1 MAAPSAENEPGV
13 VEPRQRHGEA
23 RAVLVTVVEAD
34 EGVVGVGADHAF
46 GGIGDHVTRGEAGI
60 AALHSLGDI
69 VADTGYAKGEAYE
82 AGAVAARLDLLRE
95 LVGVD
100 IAEITFQQRH
110 TDSDLGLVEI
120 ISGEKT
126 SEATLAVFP
135 GLAIVVTVLAF
146 NLLGDTMRDLL
157 DPRLRGSD

>member
-1 MAAPSAENEPGV
+1 MDAPSAENEPRV
-13 VEPRQRHGEA
+13 VEPRQRHGET

-46 GGIGDHVTRGEAGI
+46 GGIGDHVARGEAGI

-82 AGAVAARLDLLRE
+82 AGAVAALLDLLRE

-100 IAEITFQQRH
+100 IAEITFQQWH
-110 TDSDLGLVEI
+110 PDSDLGLVEI
-120 ISGEKT
+120 LIGHSKAVEEG
-126 SEATLAVFP
+126 SHSPLPATGQVPAVPVQVFHA
-135 GLAIVVTVLAF
+135 GC
-146 NLLGDTMRDLL
+146 
-157 DPRLRGSD
+157 SH